1 MIAWLRY
8 PGAVVAGFFVTG
20 LLAAGVE
27 LLGMII
33 HPFPE
38 DFGGTPEEVV
48 RHVEVYPAWGLAVA
62 VVLWGVA
69 AFAGAWTAGR
79 LGGRW
84 CVLLLGLLLLAA
96 VILNISML
104 PYPVWFMVASVLLV
118 LAATALGHRY
128 SSRPATLVASTG
140 E

>member
-27 LLGMII
+27 LLGMVI
-33 HPFPE
+33 HPFPG

-69 AFAGAWTAGR
+69 AFAGTWTAGH

-84 CVLLLGLLLLAA
+84 CALLLGLLLLAA

-104 PYPVWFMVASVLLV
+104 PYPVWFMVASVLLM
-118 LAATALGHRY
+118 LAATAFGHRY
-128 SSRPATLVASTG
+128 SSRPTTSVVSTG